1 MKKILR
7 YILIITSLN
16 YSTTLYGQNEQG
28 WEECY
33 DEIHSID
40 GQENTNTEADY
51 DVLSELAS
59 HPININTA
67 TREDLE
73 SIPFLSSQQ
82 VESIMEYMYKYHS
95 MQSLGELHMITNLDD
110 IYARLLSY
118 FLYIGDPPSKSF
130 PHISEILKYGKH
142 EIIATAS
149 IPTYTRDGYK
159 NNDYQGGDIK
169 NWLRYTFSFG
179 NSIKLGFTGAQDAG
193 EPFFKGKNKLGYD
206 YYSYYLMLRNIGKL
220 KSFVLG
226 RYRLKFGM
234 GLVINNDYSFGKL
247 ATLQTLGRSTNSIR
261 EHSSR
266 SEANYMQGTAAT
278 VTLLKGL
285 DITGFISY
293 RNIDATPN
301 KDSLNTIATI
311 TGNGYHRTVSEIE
324 RKHNTSIF
332 AGGGNIRYFNNGFHI
347 GMSAIYSSLNRELC
361 PDTARIYKRWSANG
375 KRFWNTGVDY
385 GYICGKFSFDG
396 ETATG
401 NSHAIA
407 TINSMSYKLLGN
419 LQIMALQRF
428 YAYRYYGMYANSF
441 SDAGSIQDESGIY
454 FGINWNTTRHTT
466 VMMYTDYAYF
476 AWPKY
481 MQSFPETHSWDNL
494 FQWVYNKNQ
503 FSILARYRLKIKQI
517 DNLNKTALDNVKE
530 HRGRLQ
536 LGYVISKIQCR
547 SQADLAYTHQQ
558 TGSLGY
564 MLSQSVLYKYHWINA
579 AASIGY
585 FHTDDYQ
592 SRVYTYERGVM
603 YNFSFPAFSGEG
615 IRYSFNLR
623 TDINKNIMMIAR
635 VGTTDYLD
643 RSVISNG
650 PQQIHGSSQTDIDLQ
665 LRYKF

>member
-1 MKKILR
+1 MRKILNC
-7 YILIITSLN
+7 ILLITSIN
-16 YSTTLYGQNEQG
+16 YSTTLYGQNEQS

-40 GQENTNTEADY
+40 GQEDVNTEADY

-82 VESIMEYMYKYHS
+82 VESIMEYMYKYHT

-110 IYARLLSY
+110 VYARLLSY
-118 FLYIGDPPSKSF
+118 FIYIGNPPEKGF
-130 PHISEILKYGKH
+130 PHIGEILKYGKN
-142 EIIATAS
+142 EIVATTS
-149 IPTYTRDGYK
+149 IPTYKRDGYT
-159 NNDYQGGDIK
+159 NGDYQGSNIK
-169 NWLRYTFSFG
+169 HWFRYTFSFG
-179 NSIKLGFTGAQDAG
+179 NIIKFGFTGAQDAG

-220 KSFVLG
+220 KSLVVG

-278 VTLLKGL
+278 VSISKGL
-285 DITGFISY
+285 DITGFVSY
-293 RNIDATPN
+293 RDIDATPN
-301 KDSLNTIATI
+301 KDSLSTLATI
-311 TGNGYHRTVSEIE
+311 TGNGYHRTVSEMA

-347 GMSAIYSSLNRELC
+347 GMSAIYSSLNRELR
-361 PDTARIYKRWSANG
+361 PDTARIYKRWSAYG
-375 KRFWNTGVDY
+375 KRFWNAGVDY
-385 GYICGKFSFDG
+385 GYICGKFSFNG

-401 NSHAIA
+401 DSHAVA
-407 TINSMSYKLLGN
+407 TINSLSYKLLGN

-454 FGINWNTTRHTT
+454 LGINWNISRHTT

-481 MQSFPETHSWDNL
+481 MQSFPETHSWDNMIQL
-494 FQWVYNKNQ
+494 VYNKKQ
-503 FSILARYRLKIKQI
+503 FSILARYRLKIKQR
-517 DNLNKTALDNVKE
+517 DNASKTALDNVNE
-530 HRGRLQ
+530 HRGRFQ
-536 LGYVISKIQCR
+536 LGYVIGNIQCR
-547 SQADLAYTHQQ
+547 SQADIVYSQQQ

-564 MLSQSVLYKYHWINA
+564 MLSQSIFYKYHWISA

-585 FHTDDYQ
+585 FHTADYQ

-615 IRYSFNLR
+615 IRYSINLR

-643 RSVISNG
+643 RSVISSG